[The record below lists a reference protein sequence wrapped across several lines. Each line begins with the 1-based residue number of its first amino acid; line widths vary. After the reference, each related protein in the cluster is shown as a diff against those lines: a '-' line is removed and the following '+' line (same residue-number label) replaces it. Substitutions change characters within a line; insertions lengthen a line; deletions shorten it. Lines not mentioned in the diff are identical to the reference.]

1 MKEMTIQR
9 MPNEPGLDIR
19 DGYTLLDLARGWL
32 KQGNPVVAIELL
44 KPRIMS
50 VEADQDQNLRAQI
63 LKETGRAKMM
73 QSDWE
78 SSEDHFLEAQ
88 RLFLDI
94 DDLIGAAECARNR
107 ANMNFQQGNYTVSAD
122 LCEKALEWATT
133 IKNYELRA
141 TILNTMGA
149 VNSATGNIHEAI
161 KTFRLCLSDFE
172 STGNSLR
179 QGYVLLNIGLAQI
192 ELEENIPAMDSLNK
206 ALAIALNERDLHLVE
221 ICYQNISKCYLAQK
235 DVVLAKSVLDTAR
248 RILPGLNSKGLEC
261 ELGLIEI
268 RIFRISGDLNKAEQ
282 LLQKYYSIASEN
294 RLTALVPDFLLE
306 MGLVAMD
313 QGNYAL
319 SKAKFDAAANQYKA
333 IGVEKGFQE
342 AVEML
347 KQSSRKSRV

>member
-1 MKEMTIQR
+1 MKEMTIKR

-19 DGYTLLDLARGWL
+19 DGHTLLDLARGWL
-32 KQGNPVVAIELL
+32 KQGNPVVAMELL
-44 KPRIMS
+44 KPAILS
-50 VEADQDQNLRAQI
+50 VEADRDQKLRAQI

-73 QSDWE
+73 LSDWE
-78 SSEDHFLEAQ
+78 SSEEQFLEAQ
-88 RLFLDI
+88 RVFLDI
-94 DDLIGAAECARNR
+94 EDLQGAAECARNR

-122 LCEKALEWATT
+122 LCEQALEWAST

-149 VNSATGNIHEAI
+149 VNSAIGNIHEAI

-179 QGYVLLNIGLAQI
+179 QGYVLLNIGLAHI
-192 ELEENIPAMDSLNK
+192 ELVEHNQAMDALNR

-221 ICYQNISKCYLAQK
+221 ICYQNISKCYLEQK
-235 DVVLAKSVLDTAR
+235 DIVLARSVLDTAR

-268 RIFRISGDLNKAEQ
+268 RIFRISGDLDKAE
-282 LLQKYYSIASEN
+282 LMLQKYYRIASEN
-294 RLTALVPDFLLE
+294 HLTALVPELLFE

-313 QGNYAL
+313 QGNFAL
-319 SKAKFDAAANQYKA
+319 SRAKFDAAANQYKA
-333 IGVEKGFQE
+333 IGVDKGFQE
-342 AVEML
+342 AIEML
-347 KQSSRKSRV
+347 KQSSRRCRA